1 MLLYLQE
8 IIEQSEFSHYVE
20 QEVCQILCCCETKVL
35 ARYSQKSLSIED
47 SYGMKALYV
56 WCSKFWFAVIKHSFK
71 KQQKVSCLDHCFI
84 DTKNHHKKEA
94 RWRIFSDTEPHRREK
109 KKCLFGQR
117 ALEVWLE
124 HEDALLIFLKVAVN
138 LIGKRGFLSQPH
150 WVRGFL
156 RTSRRIH
163 TNEIYTWCIQYR
175 GICIWKRSKH
185 TKCLQRSANDK
196 SSTFQIFIKL
206 ITSPMCPAGRCWNC
220 TKSDL
225 LELTNVESPH
235 GLWCWTTSSEH
246 PWKQLHVVG
255 VMHCPDIKP
264 ENSGEDQFKGKSWVP
279 LGEYPRYKATKKTPI
294 NMGLYHACIGYT
306 VPSDTQ
312 NVPLIN
318 RLLSF
323 LMSICDWEGR
333 SPT

>member
-1 MLLYLQE
+1 MFGPLFHWHQK
-8 IIEQSEFSHYVE
+8 S
-20 QEVCQILCCCETKVL
+20 
-35 ARYSQKSLSIED
+35 SQKRSSLEEYPDPSRTA
-47 SYGMKALYV
+47 G
-56 WCSKFWFAVIKHSFK
+56 
-71 KQQKVSCLDHCFI
+71 
-84 DTKNHHKKEA
+84 
-94 RWRIFSDTEPHRREK
+94 EK
-109 KKCLFGQR
+109 KNAFSVKGHWKFGWSMKMHCWYFWR
-117 ALEVWLE
+117 LLSTWLE
-124 HEDALLIFLKVAVN
+124 KGVM
-138 LIGKRGFLSQPH
+138 SQPH

-163 TNEIYTWCIQYR
+163 TYDIYTWCTVYSIEEYVFEKEANTQSVS
-175 GICIWKRSKH
+175 KDLPMTNPQHFRS
-185 TKCLQRSANDK
+185 
-196 SSTFQIFIKL
+196 SSNWSRPQIF
-206 ITSPMCPAGRCWNC
+206 
-220 TKSDL
+220 
-225 LELTNVESPH
+225 ESPH

-279 LGEYPRYKATKKTPI
+279 LGEYLRYKATKKKTI

-306 VPSDTQ
+306 VPSGTQ

-318 RLLSF
+318 RLLLSF

>member
-1 MLLYLQE
+1 MAGRLYM
-8 IIEQSEFSHYVE
+8 F
-20 QEVCQILCCCETKVL
+20 
-35 ARYSQKSLSIED
+35 
-47 SYGMKALYV
+47 G
-56 WCSKFWFAVIKHSFK
+56 CSKFWFAVIKHSFK

-94 RWRIFSDTEPHRREK
+94 RWRIFSDTEPHRRGK

-117 ALEVWLE
+117 ALEVWLGAWRCIVDISEGCCQPDWKKGFFESTSLESQGVFWE
-124 HEDALLIFLKVAVN
+124 HHVEYIQMRF
-138 LIGKRGFLSQPH
+138 
-150 WVRGFL
+150 
-156 RTSRRIH
+156 IH
-163 TNEIYTWCIQYR
+163 DVYSIEEYVFEKEANTQSV
-175 GICIWKRSKH
+175 SK
-185 TKCLQRSANDK
+185 RSANDK

-279 LGEYPRYKATKKTPI
+279 LGEYPRYKATKKK
-294 NMGLYHACIGYT
+294 L
-306 VPSDTQ
+306 
-312 NVPLIN
+312 LIWDYIM
-318 RLLSF
+318 LV
-323 LMSICDWEGR
+323 
-333 SPT
+333 

>member
-1 MLLYLQE
+1 MFGPLFHWHQK
-8 IIEQSEFSHYVE
+8 II
-20 QEVCQILCCCETKVL
+20 TKKKL
-35 ARYSQKSLSIED
+35 AGGLSRNPP
-47 SYGMKALYV
+47 G
-56 WCSKFWFAVIKHSFK
+56 
-71 KQQKVSCLDHCFI
+71 
-84 DTKNHHKKEA
+84 
-94 RWRIFSDTEPHRREK
+94 K
-109 KKCLFGQR
+109 KKCPFRSNGTGSLAGAWRCIVDISEGCCQPDWKKGFFESTS
-117 ALEVWLE
+117 LE
-124 HEDALLIFLKVAVN
+124 K
-138 LIGKRGFLSQPH
+138 G
-150 WVRGFL
+150 GFL

-175 GICIWKRSKH
+175 GICIWKRNKH

-279 LGEYPRYKATKKTPI
+279 LGEYPRYKATKK
-294 NMGLYHACIGYT
+294 NL
-306 VPSDTQ
+306 
-312 NVPLIN
+312 LIWDYIM
-318 RLLSF
+318 LV
-323 LMSICDWEGR
+323 
-333 SPT
+333 